1 MKNNLLDYSIQL
13 AMLTHLKR
21 KNLISE
27 CEFKKIKSDLMKDY
41 NVESDFTA

>member
-21 KNLISE
+21 KNLINESE
-27 CEFKKIKSDLMKDY
+27 FQKIKSELMKDY
-41 NVESDFTA
+41 NVVSDFTA